1 MSAFTPGPWEP
12 IPKGESSCKTV
23 WCKRHL
29 IAEVASGDW
38 SDNHQA
44 IDRSVA
50 AANANLIAAAPDM
63 YEALKAVLENLYTPI
78 SSSSLDRAENMTNA
92 ALAKAEGRTP

>member
-1 MSAFTPGPWEP
+1 MGGTVSAFTPGPWEP

-63 YEALKAVLENLYTPI
+63 YEILEKLHRLGGLGYQKHDWIVAVLN
-78 SSSSLDRAENMTNA
+78 
-92 ALAKAEGRTP
+92 KADGRTP